1 LEKAEREGN
10 LKGIRVCPGGPSV
23 SHLLFANDSLMLFR
37 ADRGMRN
44 NYKASYNSMRTQK
57 KQEVMQELHIQKET
71 MSEKYLRL
79 PVYIGKFRTNTFAYL
94 KERIWQRIQGWKK

>member
-1 LEKAEREGN
+1 
-10 LKGIRVCPGGPSV
+10 
-23 SHLLFANDSLMLFR
+23 
-37 ADRGMRN
+37 
-44 NYKASYNSMRTQK
+44 MRTQK